1 LHQRLLLNFFK
12 KNVLTY
18 SAGFLFMFLASYIQT
33 LFPQV
38 LGAAIDIM
46 KTDGF
51 ASREVQSKIGE
62 IVLITI
68 ATFVCTFL
76 WRNLIIARAR
86 NLECYLREKLF
97 HHFELLA
104 PEFYSTRKTGDLI
117 AYAINDISAIRMTFG
132 PATAMAING
141 LVICIVSI
149 YFMLTTLDLRL
160 TCLTLL
166 PLVTVL
172 YLLQVIGGQI
182 QVRFRK
188 VQESFGAISDKVQ
201 ENISGIRTVKA
212 FVQEEPEICN
222 FEALSDH
229 MMDTSLNLV
238 KTSAS
243 LAPLIEI
250 CFSISFVISLIYGGH
265 LVLTGVLTL
274 GNFVAFN
281 TYLTLIMTPV
291 LAFGRVVAIFH
302 RGLASLKRLMEIF
315 RVRPA
320 IIEPEKARAHTL
332 SGAIELHNL
341 TFQYPGAATPA
352 LQAINL
358 TVLPGQTV
366 GIIGKTGSGKS
377 TLAQLLLKLYNV
389 PTGAIRLDGYDL
401 NDYSLETI
409 RGSIGFVPQD
419 TFLFSATIK
428 ENIASFK
435 KIYTDT
441 AIEAAARHSRID
453 DTIRG
458 FPKGFATVL
467 GERGVNL
474 SGGQKQRLA
483 IARALLKDPAILI
496 LDDALS
502 AVDTVTQAQI
512 LDNLKRARHAKTNLI
527 ISHRVS
533 AVAEA
538 DLIILL
544 DRGRISEQGTH
555 NELLQKGG
563 LYYDIYTEQNATPP
577 ETIDC

>member
-1 LHQRLLLNFFK
+1 LQHQLLLDFFK
-12 KNVLTY
+12 KNVRAY

-33 LFPQV
+33 LFPKV
-38 LGAAIDIM
+38 LGATIDIM

-51 ASREVQSKIGE
+51 GRQA
-62 IVLITI
+62 VLINLAYI
-68 ATFVCTFL
+68 ALIAVATFICTFL
-76 WRNLIIARAR
+76 WRNLIIGNAR

-117 AYAINDISAIRMTFG
+117 AYAINDLSAIRMTFG
-132 PATAMAING
+132 PATAMSFNG
-141 LVICIVSI
+141 LVICIASL

-160 TCLTLL
+160 TLL
-166 PLVTVL
+166 SLAPLVIIL
-172 YLLQVIGGQI
+172 YLLQTIGRQI
-182 QVRFRK
+182 QARFRK
-188 VQESFGAISDKVQ
+188 VQEAFGAISDKVQ

-212 FVQEEPEICN
+212 FVQEEPEIRN
-222 FEALSDH
+222 FEVLSDQ
-229 MMDTSLNLV
+229 MMESSLQLV

-250 CFSISFVISLIYGGH
+250 CFSISFVVSLIYGGR
-265 LVLTGVLTL
+265 LVLSDALTL

-281 TYLTLIMTPV
+281 SYLMMIMAPV
-291 LAFGRVVAIFH
+291 VSFGRVITIFQ
-302 RGLASLKRLMEIF
+302 RGLASLKRLAEIF
-315 RVRPA
+315 QIQPA
-320 IIEPEKARAHTL
+320 ITEPETARTNRL
-332 SGAIELHNL
+332 SGAIELRDL
-341 TFQYPGAATPA
+341 SFQYPGATTPA

-358 TVLPGQTV
+358 HIPAGQTV

-389 PTGAIRLDGYDL
+389 PAGTIRLDGHDL
-401 NDYSLETI
+401 NDYSLEAI
-409 RGSIGFVPQD
+409 RGGIGFVPQD

-435 KIYTDT
+435 TIYTDAALET
-441 AIEAAARHSRID
+441 AARQSQIYDRI
-453 DTIRG
+453 RE
-458 FPKGFATVL
+458 FPKGFATIL

-483 IARALLKDPAILI
+483 IARALIKEPAILI

-502 AVDTVTQAQI
+502 AVDTVTQTLI
-512 LDNLKRARHAKTNLI
+512 LHNLKKARHGKTNLI

-533 AVAEA
+533 AVANA
-538 DLIILL
+538 DTIIVL
-544 DRGRISEQGTH
+544 DHGRIGEQGAH

-563 LYYDIYTEQNATPP
+563 LYYDIYTEQNPTAP
-577 ETIDC
+577 EACER

>member
-1 LHQRLLLNFFK
+1 LHQKLFIDFFK
-12 KNVLTY
+12 KNALTY
-18 SAGFLFMFLASYIQT
+18 SVGFFFMFLASYIQT
-33 LFPQV
+33 LFPKV

-51 ASREVQSKIGE
+51 PRQAVWSKIGE
-62 IVLITI
+62 IVLITVV
-68 ATFVCTFL
+68 TFVCTFL
-76 WRNLIIARAR
+76 WRNLIIAQAR

-132 PATAMAING
+132 PATAMSFNG
-141 LVICIVSI
+141 LVICIASL
-149 YFMLTTLDLRL
+149 YFMLTTLDFRL

-166 PLVTVL
+166 PLVIVL
-172 YLLQVIGGQI
+172 YLLQNIGGQI

-212 FVQEEPEICN
+212 FVQEEPEIRN
-222 FEALSDH
+222 FEVLSDQ
-229 MMDTSLNLV
+229 MMDTSLQLV

-250 CFSISFVISLIYGGH
+250 CFSISFVVSLSYGGH
-265 LVLTGVLTL
+265 LVLTDALTL

-281 TYLTLIMTPV
+281 TYLTMIMAPV
-291 LAFGRVVAIFH
+291 VSFGRVITIFH
-302 RGLASLKRLMEIF
+302 RGLASLNRLMEIF
-315 RVRPA
+315 RVQPTIA
-320 IIEPEKARAHTL
+320 EPEKSRTNRL
-332 SGAIELHNL
+332 TGAIEFHDL
-341 TFQYPGAATPA
+341 TFQYPGATTPA
-352 LQAINL
+352 LEAINL
-358 TVLPGQTV
+358 TIPAGQTV

-389 PTGAIRLDGYDL
+389 PAGAIRLDGHDL

-409 RGSIGFVPQD
+409 RGGMGLVPQD

-428 ENIASFK
+428 ENIAAFK
-435 KIYTDT
+435 EIYSDA
-441 AIEAAARHSRID
+441 AIATAARHSRID
-453 DTIRG
+453 ERIRE
-458 FPKGFATVL
+458 FSKGYATVL

-483 IARALLKDPAILI
+483 IARALIKEPAILI

-502 AVDTVTQAQI
+502 AVDTVTQARI
-512 LDNLKRARHAKTNLI
+512 LDNLKKTRHGKTNLI

-544 DRGRISEQGTH
+544 DRGRIREQGTH

-577 ETIDC
+577 ETFDC